1 MYIVY
6 DFVKHERAYRRIR
19 QLVNDYINT
28 NIKTKEKIKESN
40 VVVTN
45 SKYQQKLIGEK
56 RLLKLLICLLY

>member
-1 MYIVY
+1 MYTVY

-19 QLVNDYINT
+19 QLVNDY
-28 NIKTKEKIKESN
+28 IKTKEKIKESN